1 MVLQIYSERHWL
13 VACYITQEWFHSLRG
28 LPCVFS
34 LPAVLQ
40 WLERRY
46 CLLFVERVLSRSES
60 SGNVDLHET
69 AL

>member
-1 MVLQIYSERHWL
+1 MVLQIYSERYWL
-13 VACYITQEWFHSLRG
+13 VVCYITQEWFLSLRG

-46 CLLFVERVLSRSES
+46 SLILAERVLSRSES
-60 SGNVDLHET
+60 SGNLVLHDT